1 MRVHVPQSNEQ
12 STRRG
17 WTMWAIETRRERKSI
32 VAEKKENKKEKP
44 TSMSLIDFNDH
55 FSQLPTT

>member
-1 MRVHVPQSNEQ
+1 MYHTTVK
-12 STRRG
+12 
-17 WTMWAIETRRERKSI
+17 WTINETRLDDGGEWDSSL
-32 VAEKKENKKEKP
+32 EKIDSSDNKKQENKKEKP